1 MSTVV
6 GNLFG
11 ILVMFIVKNVS
22 KSLGNKEVLH
32 NINFCL
38 KKGQITALVGPNGAG
53 KTTLMRC
60 MIGFYDL
67 SGGEII
73 FDNKRL
79 LDDREKVLQDIAY
92 VPEIGGLYP
101 DMTVFEYLQF
111 MASIKAMSKDIFAK
125 SLKRIVDALE
135 LATVINQKCDTLSK
149 GYKRRVAV
157 AEAMINSPKV
167 LILDEPTEGLDPQQK
182 KHLRTFLQEYG
193 KKNIVLIS
201 THIMEEVEAMA
212 DRILMIKDGKLVCDT
227 TPDELKKATLG
238 SNIEHSFYTII
249 GK

>member
-1 MSTVV
+1 
-6 GNLFG
+6 
-11 ILVMFIVKNVS
+11 MFIVKNVS
-22 KSLGNKEVLH
+22 KSLGNKEILH

-60 MIGFYDL
+60 MIGFYGL
-67 SGGEII
+67 SSGEVV
-73 FDNKRL
+73 FDNKQFL
-79 LDDREKVLQDIAY
+79 NNREKFLQDIAY

-111 MASIKAMSKDIFAK
+111 MASIKGIVKDNFVK
-125 SLKRIVDALE
+125 SLKKIVEALE
-135 LATVINQKCDTLSK
+135 LGGVINQKCDTLSK
-149 GYKRRVAV
+149 GYKRRVAI
-157 AEAMINSPKV
+157 AGAMLSNPKM

-182 KHLRTFLQEYG
+182 QHLRAFLQEYG

-212 DRILMIKDGKLVCDT
+212 DRILMIKNGKLVCDT
-227 TPDELKKATLG
+227 TPDELKKATSG
-238 SNIEHSFYTII
+238 GNIEHSFYTII
-249 GK
+249 GS